1 MSSGATNLFRVIR
14 KGLSDKWQLRG
25 DLKEVKE
32 IMVGREHSRGS
43 SECRD
48 PECVWWRVL
57 CPRMSKASEAEHVR
71 GRA

>member
-48 PECVWWRVL
+48 P
-57 CPRMSKASEAEHVR
+57 
-71 GRA
+71 